1 MTSSSRHV
9 VLVDPDDRQ
18 RDVLAGRLRAQ
29 GFEIEAFGEPLDAA
43 NWALGN
49 PPHAL
54 IADVWMNGVSGV
66 QLCRLLRSEPSTSD
80 LPIILRAEGSAP
92 KARFWAE
99 QAGASA
105 YVPKGRI
112 GDLVRALD
120 RAIDDSNDD
129 ESFFTQLAQ
138 TDIRDRIARQL
149 DRALFESV
157 ISSSV
162 RALGTCE
169 SFDRLFDRFSQFVC
183 RVTTYR
189 WLAICTAQP
198 LRFSV
203 HSHPQIRESAIKTA
217 RGCFGLSDDTPV
229 TLVEDEDAIALPT
242 PDDSILHEIR
252 FGSTIIG
259 KLAIQA
265 VEDDDDL
272 KAMMRLIANEIGGPI
287 RIATLVEES
296 RRLALY
302 DPLTGILNRRA
313 FVEQV
318 MNLIARTEVTGA
330 SLSCILFDIDH
341 FKNINDSH
349 GHRSGDKVLSE
360 LGRQGFTAVPAGT
373 SFARWGGEEFVMAL
387 PGMDGQAALEV
398 AESLRRSIEA
408 LVIMTDDGQIVPVTV
423 SLGVATLLPN
433 ESFDNLVER
442 ADHAMYA
449 AKVAGRNRVEFASEK
464 PRVIDTGRR
473 NSARS
478 GRISTVDAT

>member
-1 MTSSSRHV
+1 MASDSRHV
-9 VLVDPDDRQ
+9 VLVDPDDCQ

-29 GFEIEAFGEPLDAA
+29 GFEIEAFGEPSVAA

-66 QLCRLLRSEPSTSD
+66 QLCRLLRSEPSTSHV
-80 LPIILRAEGSAP
+80 PIILRAEGSAP

-120 RAIDDSNDD
+120 RAIADGTAD

-149 DRALFESV
+149 DLALFESV

-189 WLAICTAQP
+189 WLAIRTSQP
-198 LRFSV
+198 PRFSV
-203 HSHPQIRESAIKTA
+203 HCHPQIVDAAVRAA
-217 RGCFGLSDDTPV
+217 RDCFGLSDKVPV
-229 TLVEDEDAIALPT
+229 TLVEDEDAVST
-242 PDDSILHEIR
+242 PSNEESVLHEIQ

-259 KLAIQA
+259 ELAIQT
-265 VEDDDDL
+265 VEEDDDL
-272 KAMMRLIANEIGGPI
+272 RAMMHLIANEIGGPI

-296 RRLALY
+296 QRLAHY

-313 FVEQV
+313 FVEQIIPMIDRV
-318 MNLIARTEVTGA
+318 SSTGDA
-330 SLSCILFDIDH
+330 LSCVLFDVDH
-341 FKNINDSH
+341 FKNVNDIH
-349 GHRSGDKVLSE
+349 GHRSGDRVLTE
-360 LGRQGFTAVPAGT
+360 LGRLCFEGLPKRAAL
-373 SFARWGGEEFVMAL
+373 ARWGGEEFVMAL
-387 PGMDGQAALEV
+387 PGFDRKGAFGV
-398 AESLRRSIEA
+398 AESLRQSIEA
-408 LVIMTDDGQIVPVTV
+408 LNITTEDGQLIPVTA
-423 SLGVATLLPN
+423 SLGVAALLPN
-433 ESFDNLVER
+433 ESFESLVER

-449 AKVAGRNRVEFASEK
+449 AKVAGRNRVEMATEDVGAICQRHGNSIRSRDRVEVAAS
-464 PRVIDTGRR
+464 
-473 NSARS
+473 
-478 GRISTVDAT
+478 